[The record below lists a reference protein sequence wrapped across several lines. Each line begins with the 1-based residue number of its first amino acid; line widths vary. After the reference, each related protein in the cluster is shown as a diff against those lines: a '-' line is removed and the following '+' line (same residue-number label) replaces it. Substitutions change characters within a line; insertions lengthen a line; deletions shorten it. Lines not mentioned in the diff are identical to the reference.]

1 MPCPPLRF
9 LHAANVL
16 LDVPVWVPGIRSDRL
31 QPVKRPAE
39 AGHYEHPCEVAAV
52 ATRMAFRNIVQECLD
67 RDVDF
72 LLLCGDTFVEADRSL
87 AARVALRDG
96 LERLDAAGVPV
107 FVLPGTHD
115 PIDAWRAIPDLPE
128 SVTVFDDSDDPVEV
142 TRDGAVIAIV
152 GPDSR
157 DVVRNSC
164 RTNGEPYDINF
175 ARQPHNPIRIG
186 LRYVSETEHPPSQ
199 LDYLALGGA
208 MPTVEWQ
215 LPAGIVHHPGAP
227 QPLSPQEPNGSCTL
241 VEVDESRAF
250 ELTPLPTAPIRFEHL
265 KKTID
270 EGDTADNLLQT
281 LPGQLALRPAVDG
294 EQVRCVVWTV
304 DVADAAGI
312 GSESGSFRHGGGPL
326 WAALQSP
333 DSRRELERALRRD
346 ADDGVPA
353 VVHHMELARSTGDA
367 APADGLVADFEQAF
381 AETWRKLPASDPAE
395 AEPKLAASAT
405 LDGIARR
412 LDEVASQRPEWKPRL
427 DRLASRL
434 SASAVVA
441 SARHAGRQRLEC
453 HTP

>member
-1 MPCPPLRF
+1 
-9 LHAANVL
+9 
-16 LDVPVWVPGIRSDRL
+16 
-31 QPVKRPAE
+31 
-39 AGHYEHPCEVAAV
+39 
-52 ATRMAFRNIVQECLD
+52 
-67 RDVDF
+67 
-72 LLLCGDTFVEADRSL
+72 
-87 AARVALRDG
+87 
-96 LERLDAAGVPV
+96 V

-157 DVVRNSC
+157 DVVRNSF

-186 LRYVSETEHPPSQ
+186 LHYVSETEHPPSQ
-199 LDYLALGGA
+199 LDYLALGGGKGVRTLFRA
-208 MPTVEWQ
+208 
-215 LPAGIVHHPGAP
+215 AGSTSSGDNSPKKSPDPFSALVHHPGAP

-241 VEVDESRAF
+241 VEVDESRTFA
-250 ELTPLPTAPIRFEHL
+250 LTPLPTAPIRFEHF

-294 EQVRCVVWTV
+294 EQVRCVVWMV

-333 DSRRELERALRRD
+333 RRRRRCARRRASPGTGPINRRRRTGGRPRRGFRAGVRRDVAEAASFRPSRDGTEAGSFGHVGWDRATARRSCFAATGMEAATGPARIAAVGVGGCRVGAARGPAAAGMPHALR
-346 ADDGVPA
+346 
-353 VVHHMELARSTGDA
+353 
-367 APADGLVADFEQAF
+367 
-381 AETWRKLPASDPAE
+381 KC
-395 AEPKLAASAT
+395 K
-405 LDGIARR
+405 
-412 LDEVASQRPEWKPRL
+412 
-427 DRLASRL
+427 
-434 SASAVVA
+434 
-441 SARHAGRQRLEC
+441 
-453 HTP
+453 